1 MGQSPINHTA
11 RTVEAVART
20 DGSPLVDQHNLSQTV
35 AIEPP
40 PPPLPPR
47 TLLLDDSTMATT
59 LINGG
64 GSLKLPKRTTRPQL
78 ASRPT
83 IALSLADVHTV
94 SHSDRFPSA
103 STSHTVTSRKPST
116 AWLGLNLSRAPSD
129 AGDTSSVRSLTPSIS
144 DPTRLTSSASLLG
157 DLPDHPATPAWKAL
171 SAHINHGFSDRDP
184 FDTTFSHP
192 DTDDDDVYG
201 AKFYHE
207 FDPLEKIKADGSN
220 ESIVLQ
226 DWKSKLKHFL
236 IISSSGKPI
245 WSRHGD
251 DHIISTHVGVLQTL
265 ISFHQDVNDQL
276 LGFTAADT
284 RFVIVSKGHLHLMA
298 ITKLA
303 ESDAQLR
310 TQLESL
316 YMQILSTLTLP
327 SMERMFINRPSTDLR
342 QPLQGTEA
350 LLDALADGFVRGSP
364 STLLTALEC
373 LRLRKSNRRI
383 INNSFLKT
391 RSSALLYG
399 LLVAGGRLVSVMR
412 PKKHSLHPSDLH
424 LIFNMLFEAGGV
436 QAGGGESWIPLC
448 LPGFNKTGF
457 LYMYVSFLDANV
469 NSHSPTSPTAQR
481 SSSTAM
487 ILISTNKEA
496 FFELRQ
502 MRNDL
507 LAELSANGSLN
518 TINSAVQQGR
528 PLVHSI
534 LQPRTTRL
542 PKTNSVSSLAQQQQ
556 QQEQTQQAQPNQ
568 QPSPT
573 PQHNQILHF
582 LYKSRGNVQFVMPSY
597 TPHFTTPLAQRRLLD
612 MYHALHAAVHGETAP
627 VAAGSSSGSVPG
639 GTGTTATTTTT
650 IRPSASLKVHHVV
663 SRHAVGLVWIT
674 PLFELYAVASP
685 GTEKNALTTGANR
698 IIEWVKREEE
708 RIFIIGGAV
717 F

>member
-1 MGQSPINHTA
+1 
-11 RTVEAVART
+11 
-20 DGSPLVDQHNLSQTV
+20 
-35 AIEPP
+35 
-40 PPPLPPR
+40 
-47 TLLLDDSTMATT
+47 MATT
-59 LINGG
+59 LINAG

-94 SHSDRFPSA
+94 SHTDRIPSA

-116 AWLGLNLSRAPSD
+116 AWLGLNPSRAPSD
-129 AGDTSSVRSLTPSIS
+129 AGDTSSIRSLTPSNS
-144 DPTRLTSSASLLG
+144 GPTRLASSASLLG

-171 SAHINHGFSDRDP
+171 SAHINHGFNDRDP
-184 FDTTFSHP
+184 FDTTCLHP
-192 DTDDDDVYG
+192 DVDDDDAYG
-201 AKFYHE
+201 ARFYHE
-207 FDPLEKIKADGSN
+207 FDPLENIKLDGSN

-251 DHIISTHVGVLQTL
+251 DQIISTHVGVLQTL

-373 LRLRKSNRRI
+373 LRLRKSKRKV

-457 LYMYVSFLDANV
+457 LYMYVSFLDTNV
-469 NSHSPTSPTAQR
+469 NSHSPTLPTSQR

-507 LAELSANGSLN
+507 LAELSSNGSLD

-534 LQPRTTRL
+534 FQPRSSRL
-542 PKTNSVSSLAQQQQ
+542 PESNNAQSLTQQQQ
-556 QQEQTQQAQPNQ
+556 QQ
-568 QPSPT
+568 PSQELSST

-612 MYHALHAAVHGETAP
+612 IYHALHAAVHGESAP
-627 VAAGSSSGSVPG
+627 VAAGSSGSAPG
-639 GTGTTATTTTT
+639 GTSTTTTTTTT

-698 IIEWVKREEE
+698 TIEWVKREEE